1 MPDTVVGRV
10 FVEDPDDWDLPD
22 KTFSW
27 LEGEEYRHF
36 ELDTDTGNITM
47 KYGTP
52 NGSYPLK
59 FQVRP
64 RIQAHGCEELKPDID
79 VGVDE
84 LYNVLHLISV
94 TAAFV

>member
-1 MPDTVVGRV
+1 MPLRDAIVTSRQGKMPDTVVGRV
-10 FVEDPDDWDLPD
+10 YVEDPDDWDLPD

-27 LEGEEYRHF
+27 LEGEQYRHF

-59 FQVRP
+59 FQVRTG
-64 RIQAHGCEELKPDID
+64 RDKRRDNSTQ
-79 VGVDE
+79 
-84 LYNVLHLISV
+84 LIIL
-94 TAAFV
+94 F